1 MIAGRASAKSW
12 AGDSNNFG
20 KSVRYIARTGALR
33 EGQEP
38 ALAVWSANVSSIET
52 APLEMERL
60 AAQSRTK
67 DPLYFFTAS
76 WSWASS
82 PPSSAVP
89 GRRTGY
95 HPRDD
100 PRRRTA

>member
-1 MIAGRASAKSW
+1 MIAGRAPAKSW

-20 KSVRYIARTGALR
+20 ESVRYIARTGALR

-38 ALAVWSANVSSIET
+38 ALAAWSANVSSIET

-76 WSWASS
+76 W
-82 PPSSAVP
+82 
-89 GRRTGY
+89 
-95 HPRDD
+95 
-100 PRRRTA
+100 